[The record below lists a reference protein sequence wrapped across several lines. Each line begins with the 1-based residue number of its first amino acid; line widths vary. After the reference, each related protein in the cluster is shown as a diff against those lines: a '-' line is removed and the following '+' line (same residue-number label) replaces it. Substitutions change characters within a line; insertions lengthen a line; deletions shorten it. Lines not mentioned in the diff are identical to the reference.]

1 MAIKA
6 QKGTKDVL
14 PSESWKWQY
23 IESEWAKICAEYGFK
38 ELRTPIFEATELF
51 NRGIGDTTDVVQK
64 EMYTFNDLGGRSI
77 TLKPEGTSPAVRA
90 FIESNLYAETQP
102 TKVYYNTPCFRYEK
116 PQAGRLR
123 EFHQF
128 GIENFGT
135 HSMLADAEIIALG
148 HDWQTPV
155 YTWSDDHMTCT
166 ATQECGNDADHT
178 ITEVATVTVTKEGGE
193 DVYTATFTNPVFE
206 TQTYRNTP
214 SLDITISE
222 FGFLSLYADKAYI
235 VPKGLTAYIYT
246 GMNGKNLVRENI
258 DVIPAY
264 TGVFFSGTPNK
275 TYTLYETETQTTYPT
290 NMLHGYLIDT
300 KVDNPNVHYILSK
313 NVVNG
318 KPGLLWPLGTDK
330 GVGEFTTRGG
340 KAYLE
345 IPVALGVAPRYYTMR
360 GEACD
365 EVTAVDETQ
374 VNGDGKYYDILGRE
388 VREPQ
393 PQQIYIHN
401 GQKILYGE

>member
-1 MAIKA
+1 VTATPSVTKEA
-6 QKGTKDVL
+6 TCEEVGTL
-14 PSESWKWQY
+14 TY
-23 IESEWAKICAEYGFK
+23 TATFTNAA
-38 ELRTPIFEATELF
+38 FEAQTTNEPIPALGHDYGEPTYSWNSDNSECTGTRVCSRDASHVDTEVV
-51 NRGIGDTTDVVQK
+51 TT
-64 EMYTFNDLGGRSI
+64 
-77 TLKPEGTSPAVRA
+77 TSA
-90 FIESNLYAETQP
+90 TTKQP
-102 TKVYYNTPCFRYEK
+102 TCDEQGEITYTATFTKVGFTTQTKTTP
-116 PQAGRLR
+116 
-123 EFHQF
+123 
-128 GIENFGT
+128 
-135 HSMLADAEIIALG
+135 IIALG

-155 YTWSDDHMTCT
+155 YTWSNDHMTCT

-178 ITEVATVTVTKEGGE
+178 ITEVATATVTKEGGV
-193 DVYTATFTNPVFE
+193 DVYTATFTNTIFE

-235 VPKGLTAYIYT
+235 VPQGLTAYIYT

-264 TGVFFSGTPNK
+264 TGVFFSGTANK

>member
-1 MAIKA
+1 VTAEPTSTTPATCEEAGTLTYTATFTNAAFKA
-6 QKGTKDVL
+6 QTTNEPIPPLGHDYGKPTYSWNSDNSECTGTRVCSRDASHVDTEIVTTT
-14 PSESWKWQY
+14 S
-23 IESEWAKICAEYGFK
+23 
-38 ELRTPIFEATELF
+38 AT
-51 NRGIGDTTDVVQK
+51 TK
-64 EMYTFNDLGGRSI
+64 
-77 TLKPEGTSPAVRA
+77 
-90 FIESNLYAETQP
+90 QP
-102 TKVYYNTPCFRYEK
+102 TCDEQGEITYTATFTKVGFTTQTETTP
-116 PQAGRLR
+116 
-123 EFHQF
+123 
-128 GIENFGT
+128 
-135 HSMLADAEIIALG
+135 IIALG

-193 DVYTATFTNPVFE
+193 DVYTATFTNTVFE

-235 VPKGLTAYIYT
+235 VPQGLTAYIYT
-246 GMNGKNLVRENI
+246 GMNGKNLVREDI

-401 GQKILYGE
+401 EQKILYGA

>member
-1 MAIKA
+1 
-6 QKGTKDVL
+6 
-14 PSESWKWQY
+14 
-23 IESEWAKICAEYGFK
+23 
-38 ELRTPIFEATELF
+38 
-51 NRGIGDTTDVVQK
+51 
-64 EMYTFNDLGGRSI
+64 
-77 TLKPEGTSPAVRA
+77 
-90 FIESNLYAETQP
+90 
-102 TKVYYNTPCFRYEK
+102 
-116 PQAGRLR
+116 
-123 EFHQF
+123 
-128 GIENFGT
+128 
-135 HSMLADAEIIALG
+135 
-148 HDWQTPV
+148 
-155 YTWSDDHMTCT
+155 MTCT
-166 ATQECGNDADHT
+166 ATQECGNDADHDHT
-178 ITEVATVTVTKEGGE
+178 ITEVATATVTKEGGV

-235 VPKGLTAYIYT
+235 VPQGLTAYIYT
-246 GMNGKNLVRENI
+246 GMNGKNLVREDIN
-258 DVIPAY
+258 VIPAY

-275 TYTLYETETQTTYPT
+275 TYTLYETETQKTYPT